1 MSSLFLAL
9 SFGLIVSLSIA
20 VCITVNICV
29 KWYDLLI
36 GSLIIYFCFLFSYL
50 LSANIFYVTVM
61 GVLSCLFNSFYY
73 TNYNLSAK
81 NLLIFVLF
89 SAYILFVEGIK
100 SKAYNLFTS
109 ISYEVLNIF
118 IVLFSII
125 SLLII
130 SLFLR
135 LCLRKV
141 KISSY
146 IYSARAKFDGFVVNL
161 ELFLDSGNFLRYEEL
176 GLPVVVVAKSK
187 LKKIINN
194 YVGSIRLKGVGQYQ
208 CELNI
213 VLPTS
218 FEICINGR
226 WYEKSVAIAVTD
238 KEFVSYDGLIGLQCV
253 N

>member
-1 MSSLFLAL
+1 MKNCYTKKQCDEIIAKHKNNTAF
-9 SFGLIVSLSIA
+9 FGEP
-20 VCITVNICV
+20 
-29 KWYDLLI
+29 Y
-36 GSLIIYFCFLFSYL
+36 
-50 LSANIFYVTVM
+50 
-61 GVLSCLFNSFYY
+61 
-73 TNYNLSAK
+73 
-81 NLLIFVLF
+81 
-89 SAYILFVEGIK
+89 
-100 SKAYNLFTS
+100 
-109 ISYEVLNIF
+109 
-118 IVLFSII
+118 
-125 SLLII
+125 
-130 SLFLR
+130 
-135 LCLRKV
+135 
-141 KISSY
+141 
-146 IYSARAKFDGFVVNL
+146 
-161 ELFLDSGNFLRYEEL
+161 FLRYEEL